1 MFMIPAI
8 AVLIAA
14 LLLLPMVK
22 NTGHMHVKKRLLA
35 NSAVFAT
42 AALMMVTMT
51 ALGVAAQTPAAEP
64 VQVAYADNY
73 AGAPSET
80 AAPAAPTADGSLGMG
95 YLAAALATGLS
106 CIGAGIAIASTAPA
120 AIGAFSEDPK
130 AFGKALIFVVLG
142 EGVALYGL
150 LVSILLINKL

>member
-1 MFMIPAI
+1 MLFIIPTIAVAI
-8 AVLIAA
+8 AAFLLVPVMKSGSAPRARKRVVFNAGVFMTSA
-14 LLLLPMVK
+14 LLLVCL
-22 NTGHMHVKKRLLA
+22 
-35 NSAVFAT
+35 S
-42 AALMMVTMT
+42 MT
-51 ALGVAAQTPAAEP
+51 VGAAEP
-64 VQVAYADNY
+64 EAAAAAAAVSG
-73 AGAPSET
+73 AGA
-80 AAPAAPTADGSLGMG
+80 GMG

-150 LVSILLINKL
+150 LISILLINKL